1 MDTVDARGETL
12 RRARRACHIAS
23 ICMRLLSVFCGAGL
37 VFVLLIAIQDL
48 RGGSGALAYWIV
60 QTSSFALIVCIPVI
74 LVRFFRDFAETSS
87 PFGRRQSRR
96 LLVAGILVLVQIM
109 LGLVSPSAPTSTM
122 SLAGLPFVY
131 IAPSGHFIDAG
142 YLVESVF
149 FLCLSA
155 VFHYGEALQEDS
167 DNIL

>member
-1 MDTVDARGETL
+1 METVDTRGETL
-12 RRARRACHIAS
+12 RGARKACHIAS
-23 ICMRLLSVFCGAGL
+23 IIMCCLSVLCGAGL
-37 VFVLLIAIQDL
+37 VFVLLIVLQDL
-48 RGGSGALAYWIV
+48 HSGSGSLAYWIV
-60 QTSSFALIVCIPVI
+60 QVPSFALTVCIPGI
-74 LVRFFRDFAETSS
+74 LVRFFRDFVEASS
-87 PFGRRQSRR
+87 PFGRQQSRR
-96 LLVAGILVLVQIM
+96 LLVAGILVLVQIL
-109 LGLVSPSAPTSTM
+109 LGLVSPPAPTSTM